1 MNEWPDR
8 WKEKKKGK
16 ERMGFVHTLSILEK
30 KTLLLDFFL
39 ELHNLFGEVEGMCA
53 SNAEAREQLF
63 EDGFSFHHVCHGA
76 QTQVIKQVWW
86 QGSLQPEPSLQFVCF
101 AF

>member
-1 MNEWPDR
+1 MER
-8 WKEKKKGK
+8 ERKGK
-16 ERMGFVHTLSILEK
+16 RKDGILYTHGLYWK

-86 QGSLQPEPSLQFVCF
+86 QGPLQPEPSLQLKFF
-101 AF
+101 

>member
-1 MNEWPDR
+1 MNGRIGGKRKRRER
-8 WKEKKKGK
+8 KGWD
-16 ERMGFVHTLSILEK
+16 FVHTWSILE
-30 KTLLLDFFL
+30 KTLLLDFLL

-86 QGSLQPEPSLQFVCF
+86 QGPLQPEPSLQLKFF
-101 AF
+101 